1 MNWLYTSVYNA
12 LADFFT
18 MMTELGANLFD
29 LSWVQAALKFFS
41 LFGWGLFIAG
51 LAVAIFDIAIEYQSM
66 GRINIKRQILPF
78 LYGLL
83 AVNLF
88 TVVPVQLFRFAV
100 NLQNTFAKD
109 LVGEVVG
116 MNVNFDLLS
125 HQALTIIGVPGIST
139 KNSLLALLMLICLGY
154 CVIKC
159 FFSNIKRGG
168 ILLTQIAVGSLHMFS
183 LPRGYSEGFT
193 GWCKQI
199 IAICFTAFMQ
209 TTLLLLGMI
218 TMQTHALLGLGVM
231 LAANEVP
238 RIAQQF
244 GLDTS
249 MRVNMMSAVHS
260 FALCYYYIPLEFDGQ
275 IEKIT
280 NRAICFKR
288 IFVSG
293 MYDDG
298 MCFDGKED
306 HVWMPKEGFE
316 DYKVGDCLTFFAEVY
331 RYVKTGN
338 GKRIDFALRNPKGIK
353 KIDSYELPTD
363 DELMLQSIDAI
374 ICETCYLNEH
384 CSGYCVLSKQK
395 KGLRQSM
402 LDILKSDGEK

>member
-1 MNWLYTSVYNA
+1 MFDWISDLISGIGNAISSALSGVWETVSGSIWGVFMNWLYTSVYNA

-154 CVIKC
+154 CVINQVLLFQYQAWRYPFDADC
-159 FFSNIKRGG
+159 GRESSHVQPSERLQRRLYRMVQADYCHLLYGIHADDASATRHDYHADTRTSRSWRYAGGKRSASHCA
-168 ILLTQIAVGSLHMFS
+168 AVRLGYKHESQHDECS
-183 LPRGYSEGFT
+183 AYDDNGDQPRTGDCKEIIQRGKQKRNAKTVYLPAEYADSGKAVVLESEGCHHPCHRSHHIGGFMGKARIYPSCRPDARVCVPLHT
-193 GWCKQI
+193 DGRVFGAGFYQARLAVLCI
-199 IAICFTAFMQ
+199 HTAI
-209 TTLLLLGMI
+209 L
-218 TMQTHALLGLGVM
+218 
-231 LAANEVP
+231 
-238 RIAQQF
+238 
-244 GLDTS
+244 
-249 MRVNMMSAVHS
+249 
-260 FALCYYYIPLEFDGQ
+260 
-275 IEKIT
+275 
-280 NRAICFKR
+280 
-288 IFVSG
+288 
-293 MYDDG
+293 
-298 MCFDGKED
+298 
-306 HVWMPKEGFE
+306 
-316 DYKVGDCLTFFAEVY
+316 
-331 RYVKTGN
+331 
-338 GKRIDFALRNPKGIK
+338 
-353 KIDSYELPTD
+353 
-363 DELMLQSIDAI
+363 
-374 ICETCYLNEH
+374 
-384 CSGYCVLSKQK
+384 
-395 KGLRQSM
+395 
-402 LDILKSDGEK
+402 

>member
-1 MNWLYTSVYNA
+1 MFDWISELINGIGTAISSALGSVWETVSGSIWGVFMNWLYTMVYNA
-12 LADFFT
+12 LTDFFS

-29 LSWVQAALKFFS
+29 LSWVQSAIRFFS
-41 LFGWGLFIAG
+41 LFGWGLFVAG
-51 LAVAIFDIAIEYQSM
+51 LVVAIFDIAIEYQAM

-109 LVGEVVG
+109 LIGDAVG
-116 MNVNFDLLS
+116 MNINFDVLS
-125 HQALTIIGVPGIST
+125 RQALTIVGVPGASS
-139 KNSLLALLMLICLGY
+139 KNALLALLMLICLGY

-168 ILLTQIAVGSLHMFS
+168 ILLTQIAVGSLYLFS

-209 TTLLLLGMI
+209 TTLLLLGLI

-249 MRVNMMSAVHS
+249 MRVNAMSIVHTTTTAVNLGR
-260 FALCYYYIPLEFDGQ
+260 AL
-275 IEKIT
+275 
-280 NRAICFKR
+280 
-288 IFVSG
+288 
-293 MYDDG
+293 
-298 MCFDGKED
+298 
-306 HVWMPKEGFE
+306 
-316 DYKVGDCLTFFAEVY
+316 
-331 RYVKTGN
+331 VK
-338 GKRIDFALRNPKGIK
+338 K
-353 KIDSYELPTD
+353 
-363 DELMLQSIDAI
+363 
-374 ICETCYLNEH
+374 
-384 CSGYCVLSKQK
+384 
-395 KGLRQSM
+395 
-402 LDILKSDGEK
+402 

>member
-1 MNWLYTSVYNA
+1 MINLENSDNFKSWDEWERMKKAHYGTKTGFQMIGGII
-12 LADFFT
+12 DF
-18 MMTELGANLFD
+18 D
-29 LSWVQAALKFFS
+29 PDK
-41 LFGWGLFIAG
+41 
-51 LAVAIFDIAIEYQSM
+51 
-66 GRINIKRQILPF
+66 QI
-78 LYGLL
+78 
-83 AVNLF
+83 
-88 TVVPVQLFRFAV
+88 
-100 NLQNTFAKD
+100 D
-109 LVGEVVG
+109 LVGGDKLTYDEYL
-116 MNVNFDLLS
+116 DL
-125 HQALTIIGVPGIST
+125 Q
-139 KNSLLALLMLICLGY
+139 LITCES
-154 CVIKC
+154 KE
-159 FFSNIKRGG
+159 KARG
-168 ILLTQIAVGSLHMFS
+168 
-183 LPRGYSEGFT
+183 
-193 GWCKQI
+193 
-199 IAICFTAFMQ
+199 
-209 TTLLLLGMI
+209 
-218 TMQTHALLGLGVM
+218 
-231 LAANEVP
+231 
-238 RIAQQF
+238 
-244 GLDTS
+244 
-249 MRVNMMSAVHS
+249 S

-331 RYVKTGN
+331 RYIKTGN
-338 GKRIDFALRNPKGIK
+338 GKRIDFALRNPQGIK